1 MPERDE
7 IRRAMRGRRR
17 ALTHRDLDQ
26 RARVIASHLLR
37 SRLFRSARSIAAYV
51 PVRGEADPSPVVEH
65 ALALGKHVYLP
76 VLSRRGDLCFAP
88 LNTDTPLRRNRFG
101 IPEPAVHSRLLA
113 RPRDLDLVLA
123 PLVAFDRSGTRL
135 GMGGGYYDRSFAY
148 LRHRLH
154 WRRPRLIGYA
164 YGFQEVQA
172 LERAEWDVPLSGVV
186 TELGLRLF

>member
-1 MPERDE
+1 
-7 IRRAMRGRRR
+7 MRGRRR

-26 RARVIASHLLR
+26 RAQVIASHLLR
-37 SRLFRSARSIAAYV
+37 ARVFRSARSIAAYF
-51 PVRGEADPSPVVEH
+51 PVRGEADPSLVIEH
-65 ALALGKHVYLP
+65 ALALGKRVYLP

-88 LNTDTPLRRNRFG
+88 LDADTPLRRNRLG
-101 IPEPAVHSRLLA
+101 IPEPDVQPRMLA
-113 RPRDLDLVLA
+113 RPRDLDLVLT

-164 YGFQEVQA
+164 YGFQEVPA

-186 TELGLRLF
+186 TEQGLRLF